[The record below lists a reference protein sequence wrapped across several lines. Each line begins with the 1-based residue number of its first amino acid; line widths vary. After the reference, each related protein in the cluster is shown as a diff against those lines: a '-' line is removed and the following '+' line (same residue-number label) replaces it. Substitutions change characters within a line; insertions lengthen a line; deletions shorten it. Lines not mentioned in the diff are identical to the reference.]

1 MRRTLHT
8 RLTGT
13 LTGPTTVYA
22 IVAAATT
29 YAPAQESLVVTLD
42 GRPAEVQQLLGPHG
56 TRLHRFAAAEPTDAP
71 VEFALAYNAVIDGA
85 GLPPVHDPVDLPTY
99 LRPSRYCES
108 DRHGG
113 LVAEHFGGHAGTD
126 LMAAIGDWIR
136 GELSYVAGSTG
147 PSDSATDV
155 LASRQGVCRDFAH
168 VAVTLLR
175 AANMPARFA
184 SVWAPGLQPM
194 EFHAVAE
201 AWVGDRWVVLDATDL
216 APRPAMVRI
225 ATGRDA
231 ADTAFLSSYG
241 RGLVLEGFTVR
252 ADADE
257 MPGDDSRAMVL
268 LN

>member
-8 RLTGT
+8 HLTGT

-22 IVAAATT
+22 SVVPAVTYATT
-29 YAPAQESLVVTLD
+29 QESLVITLN
-42 GRPAEVQQLLGPHG
+42 GRRAEVEQLLGPHG
-56 TRLHRFAAAEPTDAP
+56 TRLHRFGVAEPTDAP
-71 VEFALAYNAVIDGA
+71 VEFTLAYNAVIDGA
-85 GLPPVHDPVDLPTY
+85 GLPGVHDPVDLPTY

-108 DRHGG
+108 DQVGE
-113 LVAEHFGGHAGTD
+113 LVAEHFDGLAGTD
-126 LMAAIGDWIR
+126 LVTAVGDWIR
-136 GELSYVAGSTG
+136 SELSYVAGSTG

-175 AANMPARFA
+175 AANTPARFT
-184 SVWAPGLQPM
+184 SVWAPGLAPM